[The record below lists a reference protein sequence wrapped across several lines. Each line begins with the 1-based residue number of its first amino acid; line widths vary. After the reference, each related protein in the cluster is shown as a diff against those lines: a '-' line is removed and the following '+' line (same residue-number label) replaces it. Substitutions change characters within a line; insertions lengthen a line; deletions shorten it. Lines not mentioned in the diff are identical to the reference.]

1 MSGTFRRFEILL
13 PLRFNDGRAVPSEI
27 IAMTLLEG
35 MADADANVHWCRGI
49 ESESVPAA
57 IWSPHSMSIELS
69 ETNDFCAIV
78 HKPAASDL
86 EPSLS
91 VDAVR
96 AQPRVV

>member
-1 MSGTFRRFEILL
+1 
-13 PLRFNDGRAVPSEI
+13 
-27 IAMTLLEG
+27 
-35 MADADANVHWCRGI
+35 
-49 ESESVPAA
+49 
-57 IWSPHSMSIELS
+57 MSIELS